1 MAKKYLNRPTWTN
14 LNHFSSPALFQND
27 DFSLV
32 LFFHVLAKLSV
43 TLQIFIDLLGGFK
56 GKAYFCK
63 RISRI
68 GVNFKYD

>member
-1 MAKKYLNRPTWTN
+1 MDQLEPILTN
-14 LNHFSSPALFQND
+14 FLVLPSFKMTIFV
-27 DFSLV
+27 LV